1 MSDTNLKL
9 SADDIEALLPWYAAG
24 TLDPREADQVK
35 AALGADAELARR
47 FDLVREEMTEAIV
60 LNEALGAP
68 SGRVMENLF
77 KAIDR
82 ERRTARDPAF
92 RGGPV
97 GWFADLLTPRAF
109 AFASAAAILVI
120 ALEAGV
126 ITKLVLQDRVQ
137 PGVYEPASAPD
148 AHTRGLEVGA
158 LAQVRFAP
166 QASMAELTRFLDSR
180 DAMIVEGPRAG
191 LYKVR
196 IGRSYVPKEEHEHV
210 VREFQAAST
219 IVLAAMPTD

>member
-1 MSDTNLKL
+1 MNNTNQKL

-24 TLDPREADQVK
+24 TLDAREADQVES
-35 AALGADAELARR
+35 AIAADAELARR
-47 FDLVREEMTEAIV
+47 LDLVREEMTEAIV
-60 LNEALGAP
+60 VNEALGAP
-68 SGRVMENLF
+68 SRRVRDNLF

-82 ERRTARDPAF
+82 ERRTS
-92 RGGPV
+92 RGQAQGGLM
-97 GWFADLLTPRAF
+97 GWFSDMLTPRAF
-109 AFASAAAILVI
+109 AFASGAAILLI

-137 PGVYEPASAPD
+137 PSVYKTASTVEAN
-148 AHTRGLEVGA
+148 TRGFEVGA

-196 IGRSYVPKEEHEHV
+196 IGRSYIPKEEHEHV
-210 VREFQAAST
+210 VREFQSASN
-219 IVLAAMPTD
+219 IVLAAMPTE

>member
-1 MSDTNLKL
+1 MNDTNQKL

-24 TLDPREADQVK
+24 TLDAREADQVES
-35 AALGADAELARR
+35 ALAADAELARR
-47 FDLVREEMTEAIV
+47 LDLVREEMTEAIV

-82 ERRTARDPAF
+82 ERRTARGEAVQ
-92 RGGPV
+92 GGLV
-97 GWFADLLTPRAF
+97 GWLSDKFTPRAF
-109 AFASAAAILVI
+109 AFASGAAILLV

-137 PGVYEPASAPD
+137 PSVYEPASAPD

-166 QASMAELTRFLDSR
+166 QVSMAELTRFLDSR

-196 IGRSYVPKEEHEHV
+196 IGRSFVPKEEHEHV
-210 VREFQAAST
+210 VREFQSASN